1 MRGGRQ
7 NTIQSWVKHD
17 DDHPN
22 LLPETDDAYTG
33 EQVKYRHK
41 RASAT
46 PGYDENGKADLGYY
60 SDPNETF
67 KSNPLF
73 KVDPAFKVLAG
84 YQETADQLRNALD
97 KKVISETAY
106 KQAIQLLNVKID
118 KAERKIQKAF
128 DHTFIDDEPLPG
140 DEQELVYVA
149 YPEDE
154 MLSDKLSVNSETYAI
169 YRYENEII

>member
-118 KAERKIQKAF
+118 KAERKIEKAYSHIF
-128 DHTFIDDEPLPG
+128 LTDEG
-140 DEQELVYVA
+140 QEQQPEVVTVT

-154 MLSDKLSVNSETYAI
+154 LESATLPLAMQVSAI
-169 YRYENEII
+169 SRYENEEF

>member
-118 KAERKIQKAF
+118 KAERKINKAF
-128 DHTFIDDEPLPG
+128 EHTFIDDEG
-140 DEQELVYVA
+140 QEEQPELVAVS

-154 MLSDKLSVNSETYAI
+154 LESATLPLAMQAAAI
-169 YRYENEII
+169 SRYENEEF

>member
-41 RASAT
+41 QKSVT

-118 KAERKIQKAF
+118 KAERKINKAF
-128 DHTFIDDEPLPG
+128 EYTFIDDEG
-140 DEQELVYVA
+140 QEEQSEVVTVS

-154 MLSDKLSVNSETYAI
+154 LESATLPLTMQVSAI
-169 YRYENEII
+169 SRYENEEF